1 MRLYILNLGLLFSF
15 TAWANGDQI
24 KEAPANL
31 LDQDKL
37 DQENGLVKLDL
48 DDIGEHELN
57 VKVSQDVAVGEREE
71 LAVPELIDGSENLDL
86 DDIGEHE
93 PDVMVSHDVADYDE
107 KPNLMPDSL
116 NTIGVDDSGNWVQK
130 RVSWEKAEQE
140 FGKAMALVAQVIQ
153 QQLVY
158 FSARNEI
165 DKQLDAG
172 KCALSLN
179 MADLTKTVSH
189 LLNMTEI
196 LDINIGKLDNSQKN
210 SFRANILEN
219 KDHLL
224 ALKADLDRLIQL
236 DVDMDN
242 VIIKVIDQ
250 VQKCSEYE
258 AKAWEGFKQIGR
270 VLSDD
275 TAKTLYYQ
283 VANYRKNIKLV
294 LNYLKIDLKLAFD
307 GLIESSKLKLT
318 DVSKNITVLH
328 DNGID
333 LAYEFKAL
341 NEGPILLDQQMESA
355 QTKTEPKKL
364 PKAPGMWGTVMH
376 IFKTLWDIVL
386 WLPRKMLGLLGIK
399 I

>member
-1 MRLYILNLGLLFSF
+1 MKLYKLNLSLSLFFSF
-15 TAWANGDQI
+15 TAWANDQQI
-24 KEAPANL
+24 SGAILLDKPEELEAPIVNDL
-31 LDQDKL
+31 VNDDLIDQAKL
-37 DQENGLVKLDL
+37 DQQDAAGSLEL
-48 DDIGEHELN
+48 DDIGDHDG
-57 VKVSQDVAVGEREE
+57 DVLVT
-71 LAVPELIDGSENLDL
+71 
-86 DDIGEHE
+86 
-93 PDVMVSHDVADYDE
+93 HDVADYADQ
-107 KPNLMPDSL
+107 PNLMPDSL
-116 NTIGVDDSGNWVQK
+116 NTIGADDSGNWVQK

-140 FGKAMALVAQVIQ
+140 FGKAMALVAQIVQ

-179 MADLTKTVSH
+179 MSDLVKTVSH
-189 LLNMTEI
+189 LLAMTDN
-196 LDINIGKLDNSQKN
+196 LDMTIGKLDNSQKN

-219 KDHLL
+219 KEQLL
-224 ALKADLDRLIQL
+224 TLKADLEQLIQL
-236 DVDMDN
+236 DADMDN

-258 AKAWEGFKQIGR
+258 AKAWEDFKQIGR

-283 VANYRKNIKLV
+283 VANYRKNIKLI

-307 GLIESSKLKLT
+307 GLIESSKLKLA
-318 DVSKNITVLH
+318 DISKNISVLH
-328 DNGID
+328 DNGIN

-341 NEGPILLDQQMESA
+341 SEGPVLLDQQVEDG
-355 QTKTEPKKL
+355 QVKTEPKKL
-364 PKAPGMWGTVMH
+364 PKTPGIWGTIMH
-376 IFKTLWDIVL
+376 AFKTLWDIVL
-386 WLPRKMLGLLGIK
+386 WLPRKILGLLGIK